1 VSEQQNPQTL
11 PGGPY
16 SEMKLVVANAMNLW
30 GVSHAAV
37 LDGTASHMFLLFANA
52 VIEDINSHPYWEN
65 NPQLDYIQSLTEACP
80 IPDLIM
86 VYGLLAHYAA
96 QQRNAEG
103 IQLYK
108 PQYDRM
114 LNQMLWNRLNGNT
127 PIEVRPVDRSE
138 GRSVVNGRKTS

>member
-1 VSEQQNPQTL
+1 MAEQQNPQTL

-30 GVSHAAV
+30 GVSHASV
-37 LDGTASHMFLLFANA
+37 LDGTASHIFLLFANA
-52 VIEDINSHPYWEN
+52 VIEDVNSHPYWEN

-96 QQRNAEG
+96 QQRNADG
-103 IQLYK
+103 IQLFK
-108 PQYDRM
+108 PQYDRA